1 MSYAKFKAQD
11 RLSSCQALSLVI
23 ERVPSFTLCTDT
35 FSDGVYR
42 RTKQSALLKRHI
54 QLQSQNTR
62 QVLLFDLDLE
72 HSFDQWDQV
81 GLPVPTWICLNPQ
94 DGHAH
99 YGYALDVPITG
110 YRKTP
115 TSATAWYEAV
125 YAAMNRTL
133 CADPAYNQSLTKNPL
148 HPHWHT
154 YLHDVKYSLGE
165 LAEYLDPKQLAHLK
179 LTPLPESINGRNDE
193 LFNRLR
199 KQEMKQWHLLARAS
213 ESKAMATV
221 EAEAVD
227 LAQRLFPQNPLPLA
241 EIKQVARSV
250 GRWLH
255 RKYSAANALSI
266 FKLKQRFRQLKS
278 AAARRFKTQT
288 RGQQALDSLLR
299 NGGKVTIGRVAALA
313 GCSRQAL
320 YKSHK
325 DLITA
330 IHDAKRQLAEKIDLN
345 Q

>member
-1 MSYAKFKAQD
+1 MSFAEFNVQD
-11 RLSSCQALSLVI
+11 RLSSCPTLALVI
-23 ERVPSFTLCTDT
+23 ERAPSFTLCTDA
-35 FSDGVYR
+35 FSSGVYR
-42 RTKQSALLKRHI
+42 RTKQNALLKKHI

-72 HSFDQWDQV
+72 QSFDQWDQV
-81 GLPVPTWICLNPQ
+81 GLPVPTWICLNPE

-99 YGYALDVPITG
+99 YGYALEVPLTG

-125 YAAMNRTL
+125 YSTMNRTL
-133 CADPAYNQSLTKNPL
+133 CADPAYNQCLTKNPL

-154 YLHDVKYSLGE
+154 YLHDVTYSLGE
-165 LAEYLDPKQLAHLK
+165 LAEYLDPKQLAQQR
-179 LTPLPESINGRNDE
+179 LTPLQESISGRNDE
-193 LFNRLR
+193 LFTRLR
-199 KQEMKQWHLLARAS
+199 KQEMKQWHVLSRMS
-213 ESKAMATV
+213 ESKAAATV
-221 EAEAVD
+221 EDEAVD
-227 LAQRLFPQNPLPLA
+227 LAQRLFPNNPLPFS

-255 RKYSAANALSI
+255 RKYSAAKALSI
-266 FKLKQRFRQLKS
+266 FKSKQRFRQLKS

-288 RGQQALDSLLR
+288 LGQQALDRLVQS
-299 NGGKVTIGRVAALA
+299 GGKVTIGRVAALA

-320 YKSHK
+320 YKSHR

-330 IHDAKRQLAEKIDLN
+330 IRKAKR
-345 Q
+345 